1 MFSFLRSFFPT
12 ERPTAQP
19 DSRLDRLNEIAPL
32 IHEAASAN
40 DADSKKPSS
49 FVYRE
54 AVLNRSERIAGYE
67 FSLHRRL
74 HSRFTDHR
82 IKVRRV
88 YDDLLIRSLASFK
101 VEQLLGHRL
110 AFVDVSPTS
119 LDNPQLA
126 SLSVDNTVLML
137 DLPEDAARDPAAL
150 TAQLASVIARGFRIG
165 CRIRPQLVGVLAEVA
180 AACDFMQVLAT
191 DFDGIEIA
199 SLVSRAKVLPRSA
212 PAPLE
217 ILASDINTFD
227 DFQLC
232 FRAGFDFFQGP
243 FVTSREHW
251 HPPKSE
257 LDRAN
262 VIHLLN
268 ELRGGAENAVLAT
281 LMRQD
286 PVLSYK
292 MLRYINSPA
301 MGLRQKVTA
310 LDQALVILGRE
321 KFYRWLSLLLFDVRG
336 AGFGERALI
345 EQALVRARLME
356 RLGCESQVGGLDS
369 DLLFLTGLF
378 SLLDQMMGQPIEVV
392 LSKVTVPE
400 EVQNAVLAHTG
411 PFAPFLLLG
420 VACESG
426 GLGDIAN
433 LASQCAVDA
442 EIVNRELL
450 AALIWAQEVGE
461 MID

>member
-1 MFSFLRSFFPT
+1 LLSFLRSFFAS
-12 ERPTAQP
+12 ERPPVEP
-19 DSRLDRLNEIAPL
+19 DSRLDRLNEVAPL
-32 IHEAASAN
+32 IRDGASAN
-40 DADSKKPSS
+40 DATSKKSAS

-54 AVLNRSERIAGYE
+54 AVLNRNERIAGYE

-74 HSRFTDHR
+74 HSRFTDQR
-82 IKVRRV
+82 ITVRRV
-88 YDDLLIRSLASFK
+88 YDDLLIRSLASFN
-101 VEQLLGHRL
+101 VEHLLGHRL

-126 SLSVDNTVLML
+126 SLPIGNTVLML
-137 DLPEDAARDPAAL
+137 DLPEEASREPAAL

-165 CRIRPQLVGVLAEVA
+165 CRIRPKSVAVLGEVA
-180 AACDFMQVLAT
+180 AACDFMQILAT

-199 SLVSRAKVLPRSA
+199 DLVTRAKALPRSA
-212 PAPLE
+212 PTPLQ
-217 ILASDINTFD
+217 ILASEINTFD

-251 HPPKSE
+251 HPPKTE

-268 ELRGGAENAVLAT
+268 ELRGGAENSELAA

-301 MGLRQKVTA
+301 MGLRQKITA
-310 LDQALVILGRE
+310 LDQALVVLGRE

-336 AGFGERALI
+336 AGFSERALI

-356 RLGCESQVGGLDS
+356 RLGAEARTGGLNS

-378 SLLDQMMGQPIEVV
+378 SLLDQMMGQPIEAV

-400 EVQNAVLAHTG
+400 EVQSAVLFQSG
-411 PFAPFLLLG
+411 PFAPFLLLSI
-420 VACESG
+420 ACESG
-426 GLGDIAN
+426 GLGDIAS
-433 LASQCAVDA
+433 LAGTCDVDA

-450 AALIWAQEVGE
+450 AALVWAQEVGE

>member
-1 MFSFLRSFFPT
+1 MLSFLRSFFAS
-12 ERPTAQP
+12 ERTTVEP
-19 DSRLDRLNEIAPL
+19 DSRLDRLNEVAPL
-32 IHEAASAN
+32 MHDGASAN
-40 DADSKKPSS
+40 DATSKKSAS

-54 AVLNRSERIAGYE
+54 AVLNRNERIAGYE

-74 HSRFTDHR
+74 HSRFTDQR
-82 IKVRRV
+82 TTVRRV
-88 YDDLLIRSLASFK
+88 YDDLLIRSLASFN
-101 VEQLLGHRL
+101 VEHLLGHRL

-126 SLSVDNTVLML
+126 SLPMGNTVLML
-137 DLPEDAARDPAAL
+137 DLPEEASRDPAAL

-165 CRIRPQLVGVLAEVA
+165 CRIRPKSVAVLGEVA
-180 AACDFMQVLAT
+180 AACDFMQILAT

-199 SLVSRAKVLPRSA
+199 DLVTRAKVLPRSA
-212 PAPLE
+212 PMPLQ
-217 ILASDINTFD
+217 ILASEINTFD

-251 HPPKSE
+251 HPPKTE

-268 ELRGGAENAVLAT
+268 ELRGGAENSELAA

-301 MGLRQKVTA
+301 MGLRQKITA
-310 LDQALVILGRE
+310 LDQALVVLGRE

-336 AGFGERALI
+336 AGFSERALI

-356 RLGCESQVGGLDS
+356 RLGTEARTGGLNS

-378 SLLDQMMGQPIEVV
+378 SLLDQMMGQPIEAV

-400 EVQNAVLAHTG
+400 EVQSAVLFQSG
-411 PFAPFLLLG
+411 PFAPFLLLSI
-420 VACESG
+420 ACESG
-426 GLGDIAN
+426 GLGDIASF
-433 LASQCAVDA
+433 AGTCGVDA

-450 AALIWAQEVGE
+450 AALVWAQEVGE